1 MGLITFETVINRDQL
16 STIDFSNLREYFR
29 TKRVL
34 VTGGGGTIGSEIV
47 RSLVSLG
54 VAEIKALDRDENALH
69 SLQLSIGSTALFD
82 DDRIILGDIRDLVG
96 CRQIFKAFSPDLV
109 IHAAALKHLSALEL
123 NPREALQTNV
133 VGTHNILRVSKE
145 FGVKDFINIS
155 TDKAANPISVLGKT
169 KRVAEFITN
178 SASEGTDSNYRSVRF
193 GNVFASR
200 GSVIETFIH
209 QIQNGFPLTL
219 THRDVKRFFMSVN
232 EASMLVLET
241 AFLSNS
247 GIYVLD
253 MGEEVEL
260 FEISKRL
267 MNILGREVPIN
278 ITGLRP
284 GEKLSEELVSSN
296 EILEKT
302 SQSKISYLQ
311 FASKSTW
318 KDSEMNIPNNNV
330 DSREK
335 IDSLLEKLELG
346 LSIESE

>member
-1 MGLITFETVINRDQL
+1 
-16 STIDFSNLREYFR
+16 
-29 TKRVL
+29 
-34 VTGGGGTIGSEIV
+34 
-47 RSLVSLG
+47 
-54 VAEIKALDRDENALH
+54 
-69 SLQLSIGSTALFD
+69 
-82 DDRIILGDIRDLVG
+82 
-96 CRQIFKAFSPDLV
+96 
-109 IHAAALKHLSALEL
+109 
-123 NPREALQTNV
+123 
-133 VGTHNILRVSKE
+133 
-145 FGVKDFINIS
+145 
-155 TDKAANPISVLGKT
+155 
-169 KRVAEFITN
+169 
-178 SASEGTDSNYRSVRF
+178 
-193 GNVFASR
+193 
-200 GSVIETFIH
+200 
-209 QIQNGFPLTL
+209 
-219 THRDVKRFFMSVN
+219 MSVN